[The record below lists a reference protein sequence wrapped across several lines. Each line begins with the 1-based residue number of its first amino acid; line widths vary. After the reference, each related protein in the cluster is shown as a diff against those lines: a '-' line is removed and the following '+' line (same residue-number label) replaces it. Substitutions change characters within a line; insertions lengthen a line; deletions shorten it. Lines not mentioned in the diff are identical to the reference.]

1 MTKKPQNNNLHPDMQ
16 TIVITSPEP
25 LQDEAIICNSLFAH
39 GLKWL
44 HLRKPGAGKAVYEKF
59 ILETEVRY
67 RNRIVL
73 HEHYELAEHYHL
85 HGIHLRSGMGDCYSQ
100 PTTLPAISIS
110 CHSVEEVKSLPF
122 RPAYCFLSPVFDSIS
137 KLGYQSRFQ
146 PLPDLSGIDFPV
158 IALGGITPEKIAL
171 CRRAGFS
178 GIAVLGYIWENPDE
192 ALQRFI
198 RLKTPE
204 VMSIAGFDPSAG
216 AGVSADLKTFESTG
230 SYGLNVCSALTFQN
244 EQAYSGTH
252 WVGPE
257 EIIRQCELLFDTHS
271 PEYIKIGLIENFE
284 VLDLLTGFLKQR
296 QPDVKIIWDPILK
309 ASAGQV
315 FHPDSGLSAQ
325 AILKEIFS
333 RLYLITPNS
342 EELREIFGP
351 DCGLSELQ
359 AIRRSHGL
367 NILWKGGHNE
377 GADSSDCLVSP
388 EGIHTFSVKRSPYT
402 KHGTGCILS
411 AAITS
416 YLAQGLSLPTAC
428 SKAQVYVSGII
439 GSNDSLLGY
448 HTLGYGMENFH
459 PHPSGLNVQYITAPK
474 PGITLCGQAEAVC
487 RGGMRWIQLR
497 MKGSSTEEMIR
508 EGIRMK
514 EVCRRYHA
522 LFIINDRVE
531 VARTLDA
538 DGVHLG
544 KEDMDPRE
552 VRKILGPGKIIG
564 ATCNTWED
572 ILLRQEQKVDYIGLG
587 PFTFTTTK
595 EKLSPVLGA
604 EGYRRLL
611 QQMRE
616 HHIDIPV
623 YAIGGI
629 TEKDIPE
636 LMATGIQG
644 IALSGLIKNSNDL
657 TEKTEEIIE
666 LLNHKRNKS

>member
-1 MTKKPQNNNLHPDMQ
+1 MQ
-16 TIVITSPEP
+16 TIIITSPEP

-39 GLKWL
+39 GLELL
-44 HLRKPGAGKAVYEKF
+44 HLRKPGAGKDVYEKF

-73 HEHYELAEHYHL
+73 HEHYELAERYHL
-85 HGIHLRSGMGDCYSQ
+85 HGIHLKSGMGGCYSQ
-100 PTTLPAISIS
+100 YTTLPAISIS
-110 CHSVEEVKSLPF
+110 CHSVEEVESLPF
-122 RPAYCFLSPVFDSIS
+122 QPAYCFLSPVFDSIS
-137 KLGYQSRFQ
+137 KPGYRSQFQ
-146 PLPDLSGIDFPV
+146 QLPDLSGIGCQV
-158 IALGGITPEKIAL
+158 IALGGITPEKVAL

-178 GIAVLGYIWENPDE
+178 GIAVLGYIWEKPVE

-244 EQAYSGTH
+244 EQVYSGTH
-252 WVGPE
+252 WVSPE
-257 EIIRQCELLFDTHS
+257 EIIRQCELLFDRHS
-271 PEYIKIGLIENFE
+271 PEYIKIGLVENFE
-284 VLDLLTGFLKQR
+284 VLNLLTGFLKQS

-309 ASAGQV
+309 ASAGHI
-315 FHPDSGLSAQ
+315 FHPDSSLSGQ

-342 EELREIFGP
+342 EELRKIFGP
-351 DCGLSELQ
+351 DCELRELKEVCQ
-359 AIRRSHGL
+359 AHQL

-377 GADSSDCLVSP
+377 GADSSDCLISP
-388 EGIHTFSVKRSPYT
+388 EGVYTFSVKRSSYT

-428 SKAQVYVSGII
+428 NKAQVYVSRVID
-439 GSNDSLLGY
+439 SNDSLLGY
-448 HTLGYGMENFH
+448 HMLGCNPENSF
-459 PHPSGLNVQYITAPK
+459 PHPSELNVQYITAPK
-474 PGITLCGQAEAVC
+474 AGVSLCKQVEAIC
-487 RGGMRWIQLR
+487 KGGMRWIQLR
-497 MKGSSTEEMIR
+497 MKGSTPEEMIR
-508 EGIRMK
+508 EGRLIK
-514 EVCRRYHA
+514 EVCRHYHA

-552 VRKILGPGKIIG
+552 ARKILGPDKIIG

-572 ILLRQEQKVDYIGLG
+572 ILLRYEQKVDYIGLG

-595 EKLSPVLGA
+595 EKLSPVLGVQ
-604 EGYRRLL
+604 GYQQLL

-616 HHIDIPV
+616 CHIDIPV

-636 LMATGIQG
+636 LMVTGIQG
-644 IALSGLIKNSNDL
+644 IALSGLIKNSDDL
-657 TEKTEEIIE
+657 SGKTQEIIE
-666 LLNHKRNKS
+666 LLNHKGNKS